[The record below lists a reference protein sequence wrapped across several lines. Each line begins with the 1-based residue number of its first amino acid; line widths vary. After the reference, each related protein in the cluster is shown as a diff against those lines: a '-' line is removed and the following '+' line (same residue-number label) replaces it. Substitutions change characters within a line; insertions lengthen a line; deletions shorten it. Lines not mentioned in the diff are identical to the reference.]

1 MRVSQRL
8 DYVLSVLVLLAGRPE
23 RTFVAAGDLAG
34 LLGLPPRFVE
44 QQITT
49 LARAGIVESRRGPGG
64 GCALARPAS
73 QISVEEVVVALQGEV
88 LDVPLRPGS
97 ATAELWHRLAAVN
110 SDFLGSVDLATLA
123 RRQREL
129 DGRSTP
135 MYYI

>member
-8 DYVLSVLVLLAGRPE
+8 DYVLSALVLLATRPE

-44 QQITT
+44 QQITA

-64 GCALARPAS
+64 GCALARPAA
-73 QISVEEVVVALQGEV
+73 QISVEEVVVALEGEV
-88 LDVPLRPGS
+88 LDVPQRQDS
-97 ATAELWHRLAAVN
+97 ATHELWRRLAVMN
-110 SDFLGSVDLATLA
+110 SDYLSSVDLATLA
-123 RRQREL
+123 ARQREI
-129 DGRSTP
+129 DGQSTP